1 MLLFLALIAAVLSVP
16 ASIRRK
22 PPHPDMPMDWAGAAL
37 FFCSLLLIF
46 FAINEC
52 SHALDGWRTPYA
64 YVTLIVGFFVLLA
77 ALYRPYSSGLFCFCG
92 VFGIWLLY
100 AVEYMENIMHVS
112 PLVMVAYF
120 APFALGGI
128 LFSLLRGLFLH
139 VLPGT
144 VLLVVSGIGWLM
156 APLLFAIM
164 PRGAGYWP
172 YVFPAMI
179 CGTLGMDVTYNVT
192 NIFVTASLPQRQ
204 QRLAAA
210 VANSV
215 IFLGISFWLGWGDF
229 TSAQVDGDSRAR
241 YQAPLWIAEGLAGL
255 GLITTVLFVK
265 IKPAKSEVTV
275 DEKEGNS
282 GETEVP
288 KEEMD
293 VEVNEQAAI
302 VLQ

>member
-1 MLLFLALIAAVLSVP
+1 
-16 ASIRRK
+16 
-22 PPHPDMPMDWAGAAL
+22 
-37 FFCSLLLIF
+37 
-46 FAINEC
+46 
-52 SHALDGWRTPYA
+52 
-64 YVTLIVGFFVLLA
+64 
-77 ALYRPYSSGLFCFCG
+77 
-92 VFGIWLLY
+92 
-100 AVEYMENIMHVS
+100 MHVS

-128 LFSLLRGLFLH
+128 FFSLLRGLFLH

-144 VLLVVSGIGWLM
+144 VLLVIWGIGWLM

-192 NIFVTASLPQRQ
+192 NIFVTTSLLQRQ

-215 IFLGISFWLGWGDF
+215 IFLGITEW
-229 TSAQVDGDSRAR
+229 
-241 YQAPLWIAEGLAGL
+241 LAGL